1 MKIYFL
7 FFVFLIALSLVSAKP
22 KAKAKAKPEA
32 KPKAKPQFLV
42 DPSKDYTSCYPAYK
56 CGAIVGY
63 GGYDCYDKYCTHKG
77 YGKYGGGYDCYSKY
91 CGHNGNDGY
100 GKYGKYGGYTG
111 YNKHKDY
118 TYGKYGGHDG
128 YGKYG
133 GYTGYNKHKDYTG
146 SYDIDPPNP
155 NDFIKY

>member
-22 KAKAKAKPEA
+22 KAKAKAKPEAKPKAKPEA

-77 YGKYGGGYDCYSKY
+77 YGKYGG
-91 CGHNGNDGY
+91 
-100 GKYGKYGGYTG
+100 
-111 YNKHKDY
+111 
-118 TYGKYGGHDG
+118 HDG

-133 GYTGYNKHKDYTG
+133 GYTGYDKHKDYTG
-146 SYDIDPPNP
+146 SYDIDP
-155 NDFIKY
+155 